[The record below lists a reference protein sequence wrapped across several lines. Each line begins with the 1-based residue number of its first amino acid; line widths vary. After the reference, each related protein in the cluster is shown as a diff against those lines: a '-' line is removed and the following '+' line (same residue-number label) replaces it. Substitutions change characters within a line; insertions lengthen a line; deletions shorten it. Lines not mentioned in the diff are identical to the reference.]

1 MLKNMIN
8 KQVADKIAAQAL
20 NEIQAARI
28 YKQGKISH
36 WHANED
42 MYYGKKIAPV
52 ESRSNVALSR
62 MQEFIHT
69 LMSKIDTPLIFKFIK
84 RKESQLKRVEMLNA
98 LRQVDSLRD
107 DWDIKDLAGKK
118 QAIIYGR
125 AIYFYSASS
134 DKGTYQSNLENCDVD
149 VFLIDPLCGGLDI
162 EKALNLGRYNILK
175 TARELKAGVKEG
187 LYYKTAVSNLLL
199 SGGNVND
206 TAPEDTNKTSRSY
219 GQNTIGQKQTIQPN
233 VYKFW
238 EWFTTYEGE
247 RYYLLMTDSGDV
259 IRCEKLSD
267 IFASNMYPVWTW
279 AAFPDLT
286 EFWTPSYCDYVRE
299 IFMAQDVSINQML
312 DNAEAI
318 NKPMKAVNVEAIA
331 DMATLKYRRDG
342 YIYFKGDF
350 DINKTIQTL
359 AVPSI
364 NTPIQVFNILESIQQ
379 RVSGVTDG
387 SKGMSDESG
396 KVGIYEGNQAAAADR
411 FNLLNKSY
419 SFGYKR
425 FAKLYEWGVRE
436 HLNKKMAVD
445 MIGPNG
451 VEVVEVTKRDI
462 FRSKKDNEF
471 GVLVQTSDAENMTSI
486 QDQKAK
492 LSFLSM
498 QAINQQCN
506 PKKVFEMQ
514 AKIVGFNEDE
524 IKDLLDKTDYG
535 NSELMSEA
543 ERDIERILDG
553 ETIKPNRIANNAYK
567 QRVVDY
573 INDHEE
579 DISTEQFRALTQYVM
594 SLTPIIMKNEARA
607 LNNFIINQT
616 DNQTTANVPTSNT
629 NGELTAEAGQPL
641 QQPYE
646 L

>member
-1 MLKNMIN
+1 MIN

-62 MQEFIHT
+62 MQEFVHT

-134 DKGTYQSNLENCDVD
+134 DKGTYQSNLENCDVYD
-149 VFLIDPLCGGLDI
+149 FLIDPLCGGLDI

-387 SKGMSDESG
+387 SKGLSDENG

-471 GVLVQTSDAENMTSI
+471 GVLVQTFDAENMTSI

-616 DNQTTANVPTSNT
+616 DNQTTANVPI
-629 NGELTAEAGQPL
+629 

>member
-28 YKQGKISH
+28 YKQGKIPH

-62 MQEFIHT
+62 TQEFVHT

-118 QAIIYGR
+118 QAIICGR

-134 DKGTYQSNLENCDVD
+134 DKGTYQSNLENCDVYD
-149 VFLIDPLCGGLDI
+149 FLIDPLCGGLDI